1 VELFQNELDTA
12 TVHALPKLKQSIS
25 YLFQKTQLTL
35 GIVEAST
42 HFSVTDTVTSIVGSD
57 QFLIGALYCHHP
69 LSYIQLLGVSPA
81 ALKNQHRDPKG
92 MVNLL
97 LLGVKKRIKSS
108 LYCVVYNV
116 VGQSQ
121 VVLGFRFLD
130 QSIVKLVSIEGT
142 SDEVKQKISFVALTY
157 LKNYLVLYDKK
168 EMPVMAD
175 NF

>member
-1 VELFQNELDTA
+1 MVP
-12 TVHALPKLKQSIS
+12 HPKI
-25 YLFQKTQLTL
+25 YFP
-35 GIVEAST
+35 G
-42 HFSVTDTVTSIVGSD
+42 HFR
-57 QFLIGALYCHHP
+57 
-69 LSYIQLLGVSPA
+69 

-121 VVLGFRFLD
+121 IVLGFRFLD

-142 SDEVKQKISFVALTY
+142 SDEVKQKISFVSLTY

-168 EMPVMAD
+168 EMPVMEED
-175 NF
+175 FEL